1 MGVKQ
6 VWGSTGMGVNRY
18 GGQVLKY
25 KPVTAMVEAWLVLY
39 TRYGGQVLKYK
50 LVNAMVE
57 AWLVLYA

>member
-1 MGVKQ
+1 
-6 VWGSTGMGVNRY
+6 MGVNRY